1 MQYRTYKLQQLAAPY
16 TWSYVTSDG
25 TRRSFSKYDTLVY
38 AAGGAVASQIID
50 NDYLLANNSTVN
62 ITKETKAV
70 AGQIIALIDDSGA
83 YDLGV
88 ITSVDNKKLQ
98 ILYKSMLELFNGDIL
113 NPMRAISTE
122 EEDENVKYY
131 YDAVEDTAQIVASYF
146 AGAGTDKYRR
156 LPLLVRTSGGGSTG
170 GAYNVSAVWS
180 FTENTINVRDWL
192 ITLFNEHNV
201 VVRCKLVFDGDRAY
215 IDVYIFQNTT
225 GGRLLKN
232 NVHGM
237 TITHAEDSS
246 ASATVCQVIDKETKA
261 YLSTWYLLAD
271 NTVTSSASASN
282 RVQPYKLVVAELD
295 TDNDEGVTAQKV
307 AEDNLLYKDFNHYIS
322 VTINRD
328 SAMYPKGLEIG
339 DAVTVV
345 PELEDMEDGE
355 SIDADYSEKVM
366 PSIYTG
372 RKENS
377 EKAEV
382 TLIFGKIRINYTDLI
397 QMRQQKLVRS

>member
-1 MQYRTYKLQQLAAPY
+1 MQYRTYKLQQLAEPY
-16 TWSYVTSDG
+16 TWTYVTSDG
-25 TRRSFSKYDTLVY
+25 TRKSFCNYDTLVY
-38 AAGGAVASQIID
+38 AAGGAVASQVID

-88 ITSVDNKKLQ
+88 ISSVDNKKLQ

-113 NPMRAISTE
+113 NPMRSDDTG
-122 EEDENVKYY
+122 DEVVKYL

-146 AGAGTDKYRR
+146 AAVGTDKYRR
-156 LPLLVRTSGGGSTG
+156 LPIVIRTSGGGSSG
-170 GAYNVSAVWS
+170 GSYLVPAVWS
-180 FTENTINVRDWL
+180 FTENTINVHDWL
-192 ITLFNEHNV
+192 IELFNSHNV
-201 VVRCKLVFDGDRAY
+201 VVQCKLVFEVSRAY
-215 IDVYIFQNTT
+215 IDVYISHNAT

-237 TITHAEDSS
+237 KITHAEDSS

-271 NTVTSSASASN
+271 NTVTSNASAAN
-282 RVQPYKLVVAELD
+282 RVTPYKLVVAELD

-339 DAVTVV
+339 DEVTVV

-355 SIDADYSEKVM
+355 SIDADYSDKVM
-366 PSIYTG
+366 RSIYTG
-372 RKENS
+372 RKEDS
-377 EKAEV
+377 ETAEV

-397 QMRQQKLVRS
+397 QMRQQKLIRS

>member
-1 MQYRTYKLQQLAAPY
+1 MQYRTYKLQQLAEPY
-16 TWSYVTSDG
+16 TWTYVTSDG
-25 TRRSFSKYDTLVY
+25 TRKSFCNYDTLVY
-38 AAGGAVASQIID
+38 AAGGAVASQVID

-88 ITSVDNKKLQ
+88 ISSVDNKKLQ

-113 NPMRAISTE
+113 NPMRSDDTG
-122 EEDENVKYY
+122 DEVVKYL

-146 AGAGTDKYRR
+146 AAVGTDKYRR
-156 LPLLVRTSGGGSTG
+156 LPIVIRTSGGGSSG
-170 GAYNVSAVWS
+170 DSYLVPAVWS
-180 FTENTINVRDWL
+180 FTENTINVHDWL
-192 ITLFNEHNV
+192 IELFNSHNV
-201 VVRCKLVFDGDRAY
+201 VVQCKLVFEVSRAY
-215 IDVYIFQNTT
+215 IDVYISHNAT

-237 TITHAEDSS
+237 KITHAEDSS

-271 NTVTSSASASN
+271 NTVTSNASAAN
-282 RVQPYKLVVAELD
+282 RVTPYKLVVAELD

-339 DAVTVV
+339 DEVTVV

-355 SIDADYSEKVM
+355 SIDADYSDKVM
-366 PSIYTG
+366 RSIYTG
-372 RKENS
+372 RKEDS

-397 QMRQQKLVRS
+397 QMRQQKLIRS